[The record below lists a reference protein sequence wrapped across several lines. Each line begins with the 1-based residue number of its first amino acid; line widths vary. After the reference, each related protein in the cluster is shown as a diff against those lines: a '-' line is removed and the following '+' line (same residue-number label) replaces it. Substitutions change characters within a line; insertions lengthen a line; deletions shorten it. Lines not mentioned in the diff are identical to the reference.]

1 MPERPDPRPEMIGD
15 PPTAV
20 RPTFAL
26 EPDAVA
32 VMLTAPSA
40 PALMDRLGISP
51 EDQAQLLELLPQV
64 AADSELLVAVTE
76 IANLL
81 RAEAGLDAQ
90 PAALGEHTERLN
102 ALQERLL
109 PGQGLLMIAAHLV
122 STDVVRA
129 WHTARGLTQ
138 EQSWLALSD
147 LGQQMRVH
155 RLTFGELGHHTLAWT
170 AMNWTGRLFWLGRLQ
185 FDLHRSGAGRW
196 RIGTHIPATGPL
208 TPAAVEESFAAAQQF
223 FPSRFADLSAES
235 EGEVFG
241 REFVCHS
248 WLVNEEL
255 PQIVGPDSNLGA
267 FAARWTVE
275 KTFPAADDAVF
286 FVFNQRPPYQLAD
299 LPQRSRLQ
307 RGLIARLEDGRGWLG
322 GKGRLSR

>member
-1 MPERPDPRPEMIGD
+1 MPDRPDPRPEMIGD

-20 RPTFAL
+20 RATFAL

-40 PALMDRLGISP
+40 PTLMERLGIS
-51 EDQAQLLELLPQV
+51 ESDRAELLELLPRL
-64 AADSELLVAVTE
+64 AGEPELLTAVTE

-81 RAEAGLDAQ
+81 RTEAGLDAE
-90 PAALGEHTERLN
+90 PAPLGEHAERLN
-102 ALQERLL
+102 ALQERVR

-129 WHTARGLTQ
+129 WHAARGLTE

-185 FDLHRSGAGRW
+185 FDLHRSSQGQW

-208 TPAAVEESFAAAQQF
+208 TPAAVEESFEAAQQF
-223 FPSRFADLSAES
+223 FPTRFADLAAAS
-235 EGEVFG
+235 EGEIFG
-241 REFVCHS
+241 REFVCDS

-255 PQIVGPDSNLGA
+255 PGIVGRDSNLGD
-267 FAARWTVE
+267 FAARWSVE
-275 KTFPAADDAVF
+275 TTFPAADDAVF
-286 FVFNQRPPYQLAD
+286 FVFHQRPPYDLGD

-307 RGLIARLEDGRGWLG
+307 RGIIERIADGRGWLG
-322 GKGRLSR
+322 GKGRLTR